1 MNLEKHLAHHYITHN
16 KQPKGIH
23 MEQKQV
29 TEEQFVTAQRI
40 ESLARQNAQQAL
52 RIADLE
58 AQMALTQAKA
68 QQSQEEVEDEPEFEE
83 VADDAVIN

>member
-1 MNLEKHLAHHYITHN
+1 MS
-16 KQPKGIH
+16 
-23 MEQKQV
+23 EQQQV
-29 TEEQFVTAQRI
+29 TEEQFVMAQRI

-68 QQSQEEVEDEPEFEE
+68 QQPQEEPQAIEE
-83 VADDAVIN
+83 VSDEDYEEVSVDTLN

>member
-1 MNLEKHLAHHYITHN
+1 MS
-16 KQPKGIH
+16 
-23 MEQKQV
+23 EQQQG

-58 AQMALTQAKA
+58 AQMALTQARA
-68 QQSQEEVEDEPEFEE
+68 QQPEEVVEDFDTPDDE
-83 VADDAVIN
+83 VVVQ